1 MNAYQRFRGVLPE
14 YIAERGF
21 LKELEKG
28 YSWRVLGAAGTGSYG
43 KAYLVQ
49 DRATQNIF
57 ILKRLRKRKW
67 GKKTALQAFLE
78 EQELLKKLQ
87 HPSFPE
93 YIEGGC
99 INGIPYFIMER
110 KAGRTIEELLFEDG
124 MAFTEKEAFQLG
136 TELLALIVCLHACGI
151 SHRDIRLPNI
161 LLDQG
166 RISIIDF
173 GLACS
178 LEVQEERKGH
188 PRDYTNHL
196 SDLYLLGH
204 FILFLLYA
212 NFAPSGTFGSKSWE
226 EELELTEKSR
236 MIIKTLL
243 LAEGEYPSARSAL
256 EEIQLHIKETWGEEH
271 GVF

>member
-1 MNAYQRFRGVLPE
+1 MSIYQRFKGLLPE
-14 YIAERGF
+14 YIAERWF
-21 LKELEKG
+21 LKELENRCA
-28 YSWRVLGAAGTGSYG
+28 WRVLGTAGIGSYG

-49 DRATQNIF
+49 DRATQNLF

-67 GKKTALQAFLE
+67 GKKAVLQAFRE

-87 HPSFPE
+87 SPSFPKH
-93 YIEGGC
+93 IEGGC

-124 MAFTEKEAFQLG
+124 MAFSEKEAFQLG
-136 TELLALIVCLHACGI
+136 AELLELIVCLHTCGI

-178 LEVQEERKGH
+178 LQVQEERKGH
-188 PRDYTNHL
+188 PRDYRNHL

-204 FILFLLYA
+204 FILFLLYSG
-212 NFAPSGTFGSKSWE
+212 FAPSGTFGSKSWE
-226 EELELTEKSR
+226 EELEVTEKSR
-236 MIIKTLL
+236 MIIKKLL
-243 LAEGEYPSARSAL
+243 LAEEEYPSARTAL
-256 EEIQLHIKETWGEEH
+256 DEIQIHIKETWREED